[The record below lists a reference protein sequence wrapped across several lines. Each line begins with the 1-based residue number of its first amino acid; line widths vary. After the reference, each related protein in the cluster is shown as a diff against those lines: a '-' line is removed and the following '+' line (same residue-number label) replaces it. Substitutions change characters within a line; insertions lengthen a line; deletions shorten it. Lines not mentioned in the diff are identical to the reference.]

1 MPRAG
6 GHGMDV
12 SGAQAAAL
20 SSRRGRTAAQARDA
34 AGASIRVAE
43 LISRDQRKSR
53 AETRP
58 QGRVVRLRHASPTAC
73 GRGSMEGAAC
83 ECPAS
88 RQNGGGTAEPSGG
101 SNPWAFHISINSIEF
116 VDYQTQGCSPQATQ
130 QPEER
135 VSSAG
140 VLRSGGGRPS
150 RLAASP
156 RRLRASCRAGTAL
169 AANPSRREPACPKAS
184 RPNAFHSKSFP
195 FQELSIPRAFHSKAS
210 PCRT

>member
-1 MPRAG
+1 
-6 GHGMDV
+6 
-12 SGAQAAAL
+12 
-20 SSRRGRTAAQARDA
+20 
-34 AGASIRVAE
+34 
-43 LISRDQRKSR
+43 
-53 AETRP
+53 
-58 QGRVVRLRHASPTAC
+58 
-73 GRGSMEGAAC
+73 MEGAAR

-101 SNPWAFHISINSIEF
+101 SNPWAFHFSINSIEF

-150 RLAASP
+150 KLAASP

-195 FQELSIPRAFHSKAS
+195 FQGFPMPNMTPRKAMRVTLHLQARSRSRHPRGQVHRCGASEAPPSDGRPATLSGRRRPS
-210 PCRT
+210 